1 MSHPCYLVLHPAF
14 IGFESDGM
22 MTGYGGCSHGH
33 AEYAHWQANAA
44 AEELRPTLCQ
54 EGKFG
59 YDARC
64 RPWYDEGMK
73 AGGTYFTAPYS
84 FANSDVCKY

>member
-1 MSHPCYLVLHPAF
+1 MLLDVAF

-33 AEYAHWQANAA
+33 AEYAHWQANAD
-44 AEELRPTLCQ
+44 AEALRPTLCQ
-54 EGKFG
+54 EGKYG

-73 AGGTYFTAPYS
+73 KGGTHITAPYS
-84 FANSDVCKY
+84 FVNSDVCKY